1 MELGNMRGVCM
12 RYNDIKHDRMIFDD
26 RAPAFQISH
35 GEVNANGA
43 GDMPCFWFLLGCKLV
58 GICNRRKA

>member
-43 GDMPCFWFLLGCKLV
+43 GDALFLVSAWLQARGDMQ
-58 GICNRRKA
+58 